1 MSADAPRSSPPSEA
15 AEKLA
20 ALNERL
26 KGAAVLSLLNIKSK
40 PAPDALMQQFT
51 QLREV
56 VFGLCAHLPADD
68 PNRAVAIERL
78 KAVEALMQDPLEWHI
93 LARAQELR
101 QDATDPKLRA
111 QLEASFYEENVP
123 RTVWQSMSMEGQTEL
138 RKSLRLPML
147 ADVELDIGGKK
158 TRCQMQ
164 NLSRDGVC
172 LEVPADFSA
181 AHVQFNVWM
190 PNASP
195 RQTSP
200 GQISLIG
207 DVVWREKGR
216 VGVAFKIGVSEQ
228 NALDAALLQHF
239 AALQRTCERWC
250 AVAPKS
256 GAAIA
261 CTAIVGYASSALP
274 SIRKEH
280 LDKLAVAADADR
292 TSKDL
297 QLALAKLRIEEKDY
311 DGAAVALKRVV
322 VNDRTDPRYRLLELT
337 LAQRSGKPLGQGR
350 IGAALGAA
358 KIPVAAAVFLGL
370 CVAGSYAAFS
380 LSGPY
385 QRTTVPFGGLA
396 CEHMKLLQSNAGC
409 YVSAAAY
416 RAMDPKQ
423 RVDLAEKTL
432 QGLASRGVK
441 IVTVLGNDGEGVLES
456 FRASTIAASRQPP
469 PPTQPP
475 GQSPNAPVP

>member
-1 MSADAPRSSPPSEA
+1 MSAEQPKSSPPSEA

-26 KGAAVLSLLNIKSK
+26 KGAAVLTLLNIKNK
-40 PAPDALMQQFT
+40 PAPEALMQQVT

-68 PNRAVAIERL
+68 PNRFVAIERL

-101 QDATDPKLRA
+101 QDATDQKLRA

-123 RTVWQSMSMEGQTEL
+123 RTVWQSMSLDGQSEL

-147 ADVELDIGGKK
+147 IDVELDIGGKK

-172 LEVPADFSA
+172 LEVPADFA
-181 AHVQFNVWM
+181 ATHVQFSVWM

-200 GQISLIG
+200 GQISLTG

-216 VGVAFKIGVSEQ
+216 VGIAFKIGVSEQ
-228 NALDAALLQHF
+228 NALDAALQQHF

-250 AVAPKS
+250 TLAPKS

-261 CTAIVGYASSALP
+261 CSAIVGYAASALP
-274 SIRKEH
+274 SSRREH
-280 LDKLAVAADADR
+280 LDKLAAAAEADR
-292 TSKDL
+292 PSKDL

-311 DGAAVALKRVV
+311 EGAAVALKRVV
-322 VNDRTDPRYRLLELT
+322 VIDRTDPRYRLLELT
-337 LAQRSGKPLGQGR
+337 LAQRSGKKIGQGR
-350 IGAALGAA
+350 IGTALGAA
-358 KIPVAAAVFLGL
+358 KLPVAAALFIGL
-370 CVAGSYAAFS
+370 CVAGTYAFFM
-380 LSGPY
+380 LRGPY
-385 QRTTVPFGGLA
+385 ENVPVPFGGLA
-396 CEHMKLLQSNAGC
+396 CERMKVLEATAGC
-409 YVSAAAY
+409 YVSAADYSRMEARE
-416 RAMDPKQ
+416 RAL
-423 RVDLAEKTL
+423 LAKKTL
-432 QGLASRGVK
+432 AALASKGVDAVMV
-441 IVTVLGNDGEGVLES
+441 IDSSGGRTLDIFTSE
-456 FRASTIAASRQPP
+456 
-469 PPTQPP
+469 
-475 GQSPNAPVP
+475 

>member
-1 MSADAPRSSPPSEA
+1 MSADAPNAPKSSPPSEA

-68 PNRAVAIERL
+68 PNRATAIERL

-93 LARAQELR
+93 LSRAQELR

-111 QLEASFYEENVP
+111 QLEATFYEENVP
-123 RTVWQSMSMEGQTEL
+123 RTVWQSMPLEGQSEL

-147 ADVELDIGGKK
+147 IDVELDIGGKK

-181 AHVQFNVWM
+181 SHLDFTVWM

-200 GQISLIG
+200 GQIVLHG

-216 VGVAFKIGVSEQ
+216 VGVAFKLSVSEQ

-250 AVAPKS
+250 AVAPRS

-261 CTAIVGYASSALP
+261 CSAIVGYASSALP
-274 SIRKEH
+274 SSRKEH
-280 LDKLAVAADADR
+280 LDRLAAAAEADR
-292 TSKDL
+292 ASKDL
-297 QLALAKLRIEEKDY
+297 QFALAKLRIEEKDY
-311 DGAAVALKRVV
+311 EGAAVALKRVV
-322 VNDRTDPRYRLLELT
+322 VNDRADPRYRLLELT
-337 LAQRSGKPLGQGR
+337 LAQRWGKPLGQGK

-358 KIPVAAAVFLGL
+358 KLPVAAVVFIGL
-370 CVAGSYAAFS
+370 CAAGSYAFFMLRS
-380 LSGPY
+380 PY
-385 QRTTVPFGGLA
+385 EKATVPFGGLA
-396 CEHMKLLQSNAGC
+396 CESIKMLQSNAGC
-409 YVSAAAY
+409 YVNAAAY
-416 RAMDPKQ
+416 RAMDQKQ
-423 RVDLAEKTL
+423 RALLAEKTL
-432 QGLASRGVK
+432 EGLAGKGVK
-441 IVTVLGNDGEGVLES
+441 MVTVMGNAGEGVLEV
-456 FRASTIAASRQPP
+456 FKPNTIAVLKQDAPKAPP
-469 PPTQPP
+469 
-475 GQSPNAPVP
+475 AP